1 MKFREIAL
9 LSSLLAF
16 LSGCQSV
23 SGSAGEVADWG
34 TVDGK
39 AVHLYT
45 LRNDRGLV
53 MKVTNYG
60 AIITELH
67 VPDRRGQL
75 ADVVLGF
82 DDLDGYLAGHPYFGA
97 IAGRCANR
105 IGGGEFTLDGQSYQ
119 LEKNDG
125 PNHLHGGVKGFDKH
139 VWDAT
144 TMETPSGPAIRL
156 ERVSPRGE
164 EGYPGNLTVSV
175 VYTLTNDN
183 ELQTEMVATTD
194 APTLCNLAQHTYWN
208 LAGHD
213 SGTIEGHFLQFNGDR
228 YTPVGDTLIPTGA
241 VDAVAETP
249 FDFTAAKAIGRDLLE
264 VGGDPVGYDH
274 NLVIDG
280 EPDELRLV
288 CRVSDPVSGRTM
300 ELSSNQPG
308 CQFYTGNFL
317 DGSIRG
323 KGGAVYGQYQG
334 FCLETQKYPD
344 SIHRDDWP
352 SVVLRPGQT
361 YRHVMIARFS
371 AR

>member
-34 TVDGK
+34 TVDGRP
-39 AVHLYT
+39 VHLYT

-75 ADVVLGF
+75 ADIVLGF

-144 TMETPSGPAIRL
+144 AMETPSGPAIRL

-183 ELQTEMVATTD
+183 ELRTEMVAMVRP
-194 APTLCNLAQHTYWN
+194 ARGRRPQLEALLMVIPPLAY
-208 LAGHD
+208 L
-213 SGTIEGHFLQFNGDR
+213 
-228 YTPVGDTLIPTGA
+228 
-241 VDAVAETP
+241 
-249 FDFTAAKAIGRDLLE
+249 
-264 VGGDPVGYDH
+264 
-274 NLVIDG
+274 
-280 EPDELRLV
+280 
-288 CRVSDPVSGRTM
+288 
-300 ELSSNQPG
+300 
-308 CQFYTGNFL
+308 
-317 DGSIRG
+317 
-323 KGGAVYGQYQG
+323 
-334 FCLETQKYPD
+334 
-344 SIHRDDWP
+344 P
-352 SVVLRPGQT
+352 SKMR
-361 YRHVMIARFS
+361 S
-371 AR
+371 